1 APCIPSIAPTNC
13 TQAIKSDAGAS
24 VFRVGVDGSIPTPAP
39 LGKQQIPV
47 VPQGF
52 LAEFLSFADD
62 PDFKVGRNQ
71 MVDFTI
77 QREMRGN
84 MLLEVGFIGRYARD
98 LLNNV
103 NFNSSPIMFKDK
115 VSGQTFAQAYDAMSA
130 QVRNNQSITP
140 QPFFEKYIPL
150 GACNGILGVS
160 ATSSTSCLAQGDTGD
175 FTGFNVSDLF
185 LIMDIVRGLG
195 AGLPTFNN
203 LNRSEEHT

>member
-1 APCIPSIAPTNC
+1 PMLGVGFAQTLSISAPCIPSIAPTNC

-130 QVRNNQSITP
+130 QVRAGITP
-140 QPFFEKYIPL
+140 FIKGNPNPAFQVQQWFENLLP
-150 GACNGILGVS
+150 
-160 ATSSTSCLAQGDTGD
+160 
-175 FTGFNVSDLF
+175 GF
-185 LIMDIVRGLG
+185 
-195 AGLPTFNN
+195 
-203 LNRSEEHT
+203 